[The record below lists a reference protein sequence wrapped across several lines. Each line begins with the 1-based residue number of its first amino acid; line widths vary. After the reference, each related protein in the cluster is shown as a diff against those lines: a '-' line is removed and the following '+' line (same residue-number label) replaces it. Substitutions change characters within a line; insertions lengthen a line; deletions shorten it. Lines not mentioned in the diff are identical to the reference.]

1 MTESELI
8 SACLR
13 NDKSAQKQIFEQN
26 YGALAATAMR
36 YSKSKVQADD
46 MINKG
51 FLHLFSHL
59 SSYNS
64 QHGQTL
70 QDWLKREFVLF
81 AVNYIRNIRSE
92 YYVASTIR
100 VTDHPKE
107 ASYDLFADNDRID
120 YSHTDFTTLVNS
132 LQKLVPSQRVAF
144 NLHVIDGY
152 TIHEVSEM
160 LETSEQTIKSN
171 LEKGRYNLQ
180 KNIEKTI
187 KSAKNEQPV

>member
-8 SACLR
+8 VACQR
-13 NDKSAQKQIFEQN
+13 NDKSAQKQVFEQN
-26 YGALAATAMR
+26 YGALAAIAMR
-36 YSKSKVQADD
+36 YSKSKAQADD
-46 MINKG
+46 MLSKG
-51 FLHLFSHL
+51 FIHLFSQL
-59 SSYNS
+59 STYNS
-64 QHGQTL
+64 QNGQTL
-70 QDWLKREFVLF
+70 QDWFKHEFILF
-81 AVNYIRNIRSE
+81 AVGYIRNIRSE

-107 ASYDLFADNDRID
+107 SSYDLFADNDRID
-120 YSHTDFTTLVNS
+120 YTRTDFTTLVNS

-144 NLHVIDGY
+144 NLHVIDGL
-152 TIHEVSEM
+152 TIREVSEM